1 MKRTFAAYVLLGL
14 LGGCSYIRPD
24 ADYGNAPSALLP
36 AQRPPAASPAQWSQN
51 GTASRSN
58 LNLLAQKGPADPQP
72 PLTITRPSTTASPAT
87 MQTSALDGSTPISI
101 PNATSPS
108 VKADTTNRAIP
119 PKQAPEPVEVAGDS
133 RAPRAS
139 TLPEKDPDIAPPNYV
154 MPATSTSLKPE
165 PKPEQKPQTK
175 TEPKVVASEGPSLEV
190 SEVRNDK
197 PKELQFDRGE
207 PGVNALHSVAPEPP
221 KNGAGPVVRLVNQ
234 KRITLNYQV
243 REVGP
248 SGVSGVELW
257 YTRDG
262 KTWKRDE
269 TGTETKPPYIIEV
282 SEEGLYG
289 FTLLAKNGIGLSNDP
304 PKSGDAPQVWVEVDL
319 TKPAVTMTEV
329 RATVDTKGP
338 ALKIGWKASD
348 KNMINQPITISYA
361 EKETGPWQPIVSHL
375 DNTGKYFWPLRPGLP
390 GKIFVQVEAR
400 DLAGN
405 MGSAKTTTPVQIDLT
420 RPIVQITDVEPGK
433 R

>member
-1 MKRTFAAYVLLGL
+1 MKRTFAVYVLLGL

-24 ADYGNAPSALLP
+24 ADYGNSSSALLP
-36 AQRPPAASPAQWSQN
+36 AQRPPAASPAQWTQN
-51 GTASRSN
+51 GPSPRPS
-58 LNLLAQKGPADPQP
+58 LNLLAQKGPTDLQP
-72 PLTITRPSTTASPAT
+72 PLTITRPSAASAPST
-87 MQTSALDGSTPISI
+87 MPTNSLDGSTPISI
-101 PNATSPS
+101 PNATPPG
-108 VKADTTNRAIP
+108 VKADTTSRAIP
-119 PKQAPEPVEVAGDS
+119 PKQTPESAVVPVDT
-133 RAPRAS
+133 RTPRAT
-139 TLPEKDPDIAPPNYV
+139 TLPDKDPDIAPPNYV
-154 MPATSTSLKPE
+154 MPATSTSAKPE
-165 PKPEQKPQTK
+165 PKPEQQPQAK
-175 TEPKVVASEGPSLEV
+175 AEPKVMPVDGPSLEV
-190 SEVRNDK
+190 SDARSDK
-197 PKELQFDRGE
+197 PKELRLEGSE
-207 PGVNALHSVAPEPP
+207 PGVNALHPVAPERP
-221 KNGAGPVVRLVNQ
+221 KNGSGPVVRLVNQ

-243 REVGP
+243 RDVGP

-269 TGTETKPPYIIEV
+269 TGTETTPPYIIEV

-319 TKPAVTMTEV
+319 TKPAVSMTEV
-329 RATVDTKGP
+329 RATVESKGP

-348 KNMINQPITISYA
+348 KNMINQPITISYS
-361 EKETGPWQPIVSHL
+361 EKENGPWQPIVSHL
-375 DNTGKYFWPLRPGLP
+375 DNTGKYVWPLRPGLP
-390 GKIFVQVEAR
+390 GKLFVQVEAR